1 MKKLIM
7 MLAVLTATLTAS
19 AQFEQGK
26 LYFGSSLSSLDL
38 SYSGSSKLNL
48 GMGAQAGY
56 LVDDNLMVLGLLNYQ
71 HNANEMVPDYI
82 SLGVGGRYYI
92 QQNGIYLGASCKF
105 VHAYHNYND
114 IVPGAE
120 VGYAFFLSRTV
131 TVEPAI
137 YYEHSLKNHSEYST
151 IGFKIGFGIYL

>member
-56 LVDDNLMVLGLLNYQ
+56 LVDDNLMVL
-71 HNANEMVPDYI
+71 ERIEVPNLVY
-82 SLGVGGRYYI
+82 
-92 QQNGIYLGASCKF
+92 
-105 VHAYHNYND
+105 
-114 IVPGAE
+114 PE
-120 VGYAFFLSRTV
+120 
-131 TVEPAI
+131 
-137 YYEHSLKNHSEYST
+137 
-151 IGFKIGFGIYL
+151 